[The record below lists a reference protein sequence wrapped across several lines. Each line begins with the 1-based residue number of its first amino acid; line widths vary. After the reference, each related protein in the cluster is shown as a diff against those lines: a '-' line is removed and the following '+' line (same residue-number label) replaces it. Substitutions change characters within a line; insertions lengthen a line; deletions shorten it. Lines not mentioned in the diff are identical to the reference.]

1 MDSKTETHA
10 ERIILRHLTG
20 SKRNLEERIELN
32 QFQELS
38 IGRSPSSDIRY
49 NADSDDLV
57 SGQHARIVRDAAS
70 PSVFMLTDL
79 GSRNG
84 TFVNKQRVTSP
95 VRVMP
100 GDLIQFG
107 AGGPELEF
115 DVEPRPESLLKRT
128 RAAGTD
134 ALPPTTES
142 AIPPT
147 RTGSL
152 NNLSQSSRIAGGIAG
167 GQSGAPASE
176 GSHKS
181 IGKATLERALSDQQ
195 RKNRKQ
201 LVVGAAAVLLA
212 IMIAAWL
219 MRPRPCVDCPLP
231 WETIAETNRNAVV
244 EINFSWKLI
253 NTKTGMQVYQIYV
266 ANAWGEKDANGLR
279 PRIVNDA
286 RRAVAAYVVLDDGT
300 YEPALTDKA
309 EGNEPIVGSGG
320 GTGFAATSDGF
331 ILTARHVGTNW
342 MTKYQYPEN
351 AYPGVVFVRSSGGGY
366 VMATNKDGSPQL
378 VRPALDWVPGN
389 TRQMGNQG
397 MRWAVE
403 GQHAYLNVTF
413 PQNKTSIPAKL
424 ARVSDRHDVAM
435 LKIDMPGAV
444 AKCELYDN
452 YESIKV
458 GNSIAVLG
466 YPAVSPIVYGRSNS
480 QDMFNRESQN
490 KIIPDPSLTTGN
502 IGRVL
507 RGSEGKEDVTSR
519 AGDVYQVTANP
530 GGGNSGGPVFDDH
543 GRVIGIYFAGA
554 QASGGQVSF
563 AVPVRYA
570 LELMTTTPK

>member
-1 MDSKTETHA
+1 MESQTESNV

-20 SKRNLEERIELN
+20 SKRNLEERIELRD
-32 QFQELS
+32 FSELN
-38 IGRSPSSDIRY
+38 IGRSLSSDIRY
-49 NADSDDLV
+49 NADTDDLV
-57 SGQHARIVRDAAS
+57 SGEHAKITRDLIA

-115 DVEPRPESLLKRT
+115 DVEPRPEGLLKRT
-128 RAAGTD
+128 RAAGSA
-134 ALPPTTES
+134 ALPPAAES

-147 RTGSL
+147 RTGPIS
-152 NNLSQSSRIAGGIAG
+152 NLSQASAQPNSSAHAHH
-167 GQSGAPASE
+167 
-176 GSHKS
+176 SHTP
-181 IGKATLERALSDQQ
+181 IGKATLERALTDHQ

-201 LVVGAAAVLLA
+201 LLFGAAALLLL
-212 IMIAAWL
+212 ISVTAWV
-219 MRPRPCVDCPLP
+219 MRPHPCTDCPLA
-231 WETIAETNRNAVV
+231 WEAIAETNRNAVV

-266 ANAWGEKDANGLR
+266 PNAWGEKDANGMR
-279 PRIVNDA
+279 PRIVNDT

-452 YESIKV
+452 YETIKV

-530 GGGNSGGPVFDDH
+530 GGGNSGGPVFDDR

-563 AVPVRYA
+563 AVPIRYA